1 MKRIGLMA
9 LLAAG
14 MTAQAQTQRV
24 NVIPAPV
31 LLQEAAG
38 QFTIT
43 SQTVISADPVFR
55 DAAALLSEQSGIPL
69 QGKGAQ
75 TGNIRILKE
84 ILRKQADSAAYR
96 LIIDPQ
102 SVKIY
107 ASGRAGALHGIYTL
121 LQIMGTQPNQRVLPA
136 VAISDEPRFTYRGL
150 HLDVSRHF
158 FPLEFVYKYIDLM
171 AMYKMN
177 VFHWHITDGAGWRL
191 EIKKYPAL
199 TQQAAWRTHA
209 NYMEWWKSPRHYLE
223 EGNPNAYGGYYTQ
236 DEARKVVAYAAR
248 RGITVIPEIEMP
260 GHSEEVLAV
269 YPHLSCAGEP
279 YKQSE
284 FCLGN
289 DSTFTFL
296 EDVLREVMA
305 IFPSK
310 YIHIGGDEAD
320 KSAWKKCPKCQ
331 RRMQHEHLA
340 NEEALQSYAVKRT
353 EKFLIANGRKLMGW
367 DEILEGGLA
376 PEATVMSWR
385 GEKGGITAASE
396 GHDVVMT
403 PGGYCYFDSYQSDPS
418 TEPLTIGGYLPLSKV
433 YSYEPVPAELPADKA
448 HHVLGAQAN
457 VWAEYMPATYQ
468 VEYMVFPRMLALSEV
483 VWSQKDKRNWNDFK
497 TRLQAHYRLLQ
508 RKQVNYY
515 RPSVQLEPKTVID
528 TVRRLTIVSFETEQY
543 QPVIRYTLN
552 GTRPNATSALYTTP
566 VEVPG
571 TAQLT
576 AAVFRDTMLMG
587 RPVTVPVH
595 YHKAIGKTVTYN
607 TPWSGSYPAQKA
619 ATLVNGYR
627 GSLTYGDGQW
637 QGFLGK
643 GVDVTIDLGTS
654 QSLESL
660 SIGFMQITGPGVY
673 MPTEVKVQVA
683 DDPKAFEN
691 IPAITVANDVPPA
704 HEKLIFKD
712 FTFDLRGQK
721 GRYIRVKAPVQK
733 GFLFTDE
740 IIVY

>member
-1 MKRIGLMA
+1 MKRLGLIA

-14 MTAQAQTQRV
+14 MQAQAQTARV
-24 NVIPAPV
+24 NVIPAPAQV
-31 LLQEAAG
+31 QEQPG
-38 QFTIT
+38 QFSINTQTTIT
-43 SQTVISADPVFR
+43 ADPAFA
-55 DAAALLSEQSGIPL
+55 DAAALLSEQSGIL
-69 QGKGAQ
+69 LKKGTQ
-75 TGNIRILKE
+75 GNIRILRE
-84 ILRKQADSAAYR
+84 ITRQAADSAAYR
-96 LIIDPQ
+96 MLISPDQ
-102 SVKIY
+102 VRIY

-121 LQIMGTQPNQRVLPA
+121 LQIMATQPDPHTLPA
-136 VAISDEPRFTYRGL
+136 VTIADRPRFGYRGL

-158 FPLEFVYKYIDLM
+158 FPLTFVYKYIDLM

-199 TQQAAWRTHA
+199 TQKAAWRTHA
-209 NYMEWWKSPRHYLE
+209 NYMEWWNSPRHYLE

-236 DEARKVVAYAAR
+236 DEARAVVAYAAR

-296 EDVLREVMA
+296 EDVLREVMD

-310 YIHIGGDEAD
+310 YIHIGGDEAE
-320 KSAWKKCPKCQ
+320 KKHWKECPKCQ
-331 RRMQHEHLA
+331 RRIREHQLA
-340 NEEALQSYAVKRT
+340 NEEGLQSYAVKRL
-353 EKFLIANGRKLMGW
+353 EKFLIANNRKLMGW

-385 GEKGGITAASE
+385 GEKGGIAAASE

-433 YSYEPVPAELPADKA
+433 YSYEPVPAALAADKA

-457 VWAEYMPATYQ
+457 VWAEYMPTTYQ
-468 VEYMVFPRMLALSEV
+468 VEYMVFPRILALSEV
-483 VWSQKDKRNWNDFK
+483 VWSQKEQRSWEDFK

-515 RPSVQLEPKTVID
+515 RPSWQLEPKTIID
-528 TVRRLTIVSFETEQY
+528 TTRKLTIVSFETEQFR
-543 QPVIRYTLN
+543 PVIRYTLD
-552 GTRPNATSALYTTP
+552 GTRPTVNSALYGGP

-571 TAQLT
+571 TAALI

-595 YHKAIGKTVTYN
+595 YHKAIGKKVIYN
-607 TPWSGSYPAQKA
+607 APWSGSYPAQDA

-643 GVDVTIDLGTS
+643 GVDVTIDLGAS
-654 QSLESL
+654 QPLESL
-660 SIGFMQITGPGVY
+660 QIGFMQLTGPGVY
-673 MPTEVKVQVA
+673 MPPAVTVQVA
-683 DDPKAFEN
+683 DDPAAFGKAKVF
-691 IPAITVANDVPPA
+691 TVQNDVPPA

-712 FTFDLRGQK
+712 FKFGLQGQK

>member
-1 MKRIGLMA
+1 MKRLGLIA

-14 MTAQAQTQRV
+14 MQAQAQTGRV

-31 LLQEAAG
+31 QVQEQTG

-43 SQTVISADPVFR
+43 PQTAITADAPFGEV
-55 DAAALLSEQSGIPL
+55 AALLSEHSGMPFRKA
-69 QGKGAQ
+69 GM
-75 TGNIRILKE
+75 GNVRILRE
-84 ILRKQADSAAYR
+84 ITRQVADSAAYR
-96 LIIDPQ
+96 LLIGPKEIR
-102 SVKIY
+102 IY

-121 LQIMGTQPNQRVLPA
+121 LQIMATQPDPKILPA
-136 VAISDEPRFTYRGL
+136 VAISDRPRFGYRGL

-158 FPLEFVYKYIDLM
+158 FPLTFVYKYIDLM

-199 TQQAAWRTHA
+199 TQKAAWRTHA
-209 NYMEWWKSPRHYLE
+209 NYMEWWKSPRHYVE
-223 EGNPNAYGGYYTQ
+223 EGNPNAYGGFYTQ
-236 DEARKVVAYAAR
+236 DEARAVVAYAAR

-296 EDVLREVMA
+296 EDVLREVMD
-305 IFPSK
+305 IFPSQ

-331 RRMQHEHLA
+331 RRMKEHGLA
-340 NEEALQSYAVKRT
+340 NEEALQSYAVKRM
-353 EKFLIANGRKLMGW
+353 EKFLIAHNRKLMGW

-433 YSYEPVPAELPADKA
+433 YAYEPIPAELPAEKA

-457 VWAEYMPATYQ
+457 VWAEYMPTTYQ
-468 VEYMVFPRMLALSEV
+468 VEYMVFPRMIALSEV
-483 VWSQKDKRNWNDFK
+483 LWSQQEKRGWEDFK

-515 RPSVQLEPKTVID
+515 RPSWQLEPKTVID
-528 TVRRLTIVSFETEQY
+528 TIRKQTIVSFQTEQF
-543 QPVIRYTLN
+543 QPVVRYTLD
-552 GTRPNATSALYTTP
+552 GSRPTANSTLYVKP

-571 TAQLT
+571 TATLT
-576 AAVFRDTMLMG
+576 AAIFRDTMLMG
-587 RPVTVPVH
+587 RPVTVPVN

-607 TPWSGSYPAQKA
+607 APWSGSYPAQQA
-619 ATLVNGYR
+619 QTLVNGYR

-643 GVDVTIDLGTS
+643 GLDVTIDLGES
-654 QSLESL
+654 QPLESL
-660 SIGFMQITGPGVY
+660 SIGFMQLTGPGVY
-673 MPTEVKVQVA
+673 MPPHVQVQVA
-683 DDPKAFEN
+683 DDVRELALT
-691 IPAITVANDVPPA
+691 ATVTMENDVPPT

-712 FTFDLRGQK
+712 FKFNLSGRH
-721 GRYIRVKAPVQK
+721 GRYIRVIAPVQK

>member
-1 MKRIGLMA
+1 MKRLGLIA

-14 MTAQAQTQRV
+14 MQAQAQTARV

-31 LLQEAAG
+31 QVQEQPG
-38 QFTIT
+38 QFTINT
-43 SQTVISADPVFR
+43 QTTISADPVFA
-55 DAAALLSEQSGIPL
+55 DAAALLSEQSGIVL
-69 QGKGAQ
+69 KKGGQGS
-75 TGNIRILKE
+75 IRILRE
-84 ILRKQADSAAYR
+84 ITRQAADSAAYR
-96 LIIDPQ
+96 LLIEPQ
-102 SVKIY
+102 QVRIY

-121 LQIMGTQPNQRVLPA
+121 LQIMATQPDPRILPA
-136 VAISDEPRFTYRGL
+136 VTIADRPRFGYRGL

-158 FPLEFVYKYIDLM
+158 FPLTFVYKYIDLM

-199 TQQAAWRTHA
+199 TRQAAWRTHA
-209 NYMEWWKSPRHYLE
+209 NYMEWWNSPRHYLE
-223 EGNPNAYGGYYTQ
+223 EGNPNAYGGFYTQ
-236 DEARKVVAYAAR
+236 DEARAVVAYAAR

-279 YKQSE
+279 YQQSE

-289 DSTFTFL
+289 DSTFIFL
-296 EDVLREVMA
+296 EDVLREVME

-310 YIHIGGDEAD
+310 YIHIGGDEAE
-320 KSAWKKCPKCQ
+320 KKHWKACPKCQ
-331 RRMQHEHLA
+331 RRIREHQLA
-340 NEEALQSYAVKRT
+340 NEEGLQSYAVKRM

-433 YSYEPVPAELPADKA
+433 YSYEPVPAALAADKA

-457 VWAEYMPATYQ
+457 VWAEYMPTTYQ
-468 VEYMVFPRMLALSEV
+468 VEYMVFPRVLALSEV
-483 VWSQKDKRNWNDFK
+483 VWSQKEKRSWEDFK

-508 RKQVNYY
+508 RRQVNYY
-515 RPSVQLEPKTVID
+515 RPSWQLEPRTIID
-528 TVRRLTIVSFETEQY
+528 TTRRLTIVSFETEQFR
-543 QPVIRYTLN
+543 PVIRYTLD
-552 GTRPNATSALYTTP
+552 GTRPTVHSTSYSGP

-571 TAQLT
+571 TAQLI

-587 RPVTVPVH
+587 RPVTVPVN
-595 YHKAIGKTVTYN
+595 YHKAIGKKVIYN
-607 TPWSGSYPAQKA
+607 APWSGSYPAQDA

-654 QSLESL
+654 QPLESL
-660 SIGFMQITGPGVY
+660 QIGFMQLTGPGVY
-673 MPTEVKVQVA
+673 MPPAVTVQVA
-683 DDPKAFEN
+683 DDPAAFGQ
-691 IPAITVANDVPPA
+691 AKVLTVENDVPPT

-712 FTFDLRGQK
+712 FKFGLQGQQ

>member
-1 MKRIGLMA
+1 MKRLGLIA
-9 LLAAG
+9 LLATG
-14 MTAQAQTQRV
+14 MQAQAQTGRV

-31 LLQEAAG
+31 QVQEQTG

-43 SQTVISADPVFR
+43 PQTAITADAPFGEV
-55 DAAALLSEQSGIPL
+55 ATLLSEHSGMPFRKA
-69 QGKGAQ
+69 GM
-75 TGNIRILKE
+75 GNVRILRE
-84 ILRKQADSAAYR
+84 ITRQVADSAAYR
-96 LIIDPQ
+96 LLIGPKEIR
-102 SVKIY
+102 IY

-121 LQIMGTQPNQRVLPA
+121 LQIMATQPDPNILPA
-136 VAISDEPRFTYRGL
+136 VALSDRPRFGYRGL

-158 FPLEFVYKYIDLM
+158 FPLTFVYKYIDLM

-199 TQQAAWRTHA
+199 TQKAAWRTHA
-209 NYMEWWKSPRHYLE
+209 NYMEWWKSPRHYVE
-223 EGNPNAYGGYYTQ
+223 EGNPNAYGGFYTQ
-236 DEARKVVAYAAR
+236 DEARAVVAYAAR

-296 EDVLREVMA
+296 EDVLREVMD
-305 IFPSK
+305 IFPSQ

-331 RRMQHEHLA
+331 RRMKEHGLA
-340 NEEALQSYAVKRT
+340 NEEALQSYAVKRM
-353 EKFLIANGRKLMGW
+353 EKFLIAHNRKLMGW

-433 YSYEPVPAELPADKA
+433 YAYEPIPAELPAEKA

-457 VWAEYMPATYQ
+457 VWAEYMPTTYQ
-468 VEYMVFPRMLALSEV
+468 VEYMVFPRMIALSEV
-483 VWSQKDKRNWNDFK
+483 LWSQKEKRGWEDFK

-515 RPSVQLEPKTVID
+515 RPSWQLEPKTVID
-528 TVRRLTIVSFETEQY
+528 TVRKQTIVSFQTEQF
-543 QPVIRYTLN
+543 QPVVRYTLD
-552 GTRPNATSALYTTP
+552 GSRPTANSTLYVKP

-571 TAQLT
+571 TATLT
-576 AAVFRDTMLMG
+576 AAIFRDTMLMG
-587 RPVTVPVH
+587 RPVTVPVN
-595 YHKAIGKTVTYN
+595 YHKAIGKTVIYN
-607 TPWSGSYPAQKA
+607 APWSGSYPAQQA
-619 ATLVNGYR
+619 QTLVNGYR

-643 GVDVTIDLGTS
+643 GLDVTIDLGES
-654 QSLESL
+654 QPLESL
-660 SIGFMQITGPGVY
+660 SIGFMQLTGPGVY
-673 MPTEVKVQVA
+673 MPPHVQVQVA
-683 DDPKAFEN
+683 DDVREFALTATVT
-691 IPAITVANDVPPA
+691 IPNDVPPT

-712 FTFDLRGQK
+712 FKFDLRGRE
-721 GRYIRVKAPVQK
+721 GRYIRVIAPVQK

>member
-1 MKRIGLMA
+1 MKQLGLIA

-14 MTAQAQTQRV
+14 LQAQAQTARV

-31 LLQEAAG
+31 MVQEQSG
-38 QFTIT
+38 QFSIS
-43 SQTVISADPVFR
+43 SQTTISADPAFA
-55 DAAALLSEQSGIPL
+55 DAAALLSEQSGIRL
-69 QGKGAQ
+69 KAGGQ
-75 TGNIRILKE
+75 GNIRILKE
-84 ILRKQADSAAYR
+84 VTRQVADSAAYR
-96 LIIDPQ
+96 LLIEPQ
-102 SVKIY
+102 QVRIY
-107 ASGRAGALHGIYTL
+107 ASGRAGALHGIFTL
-121 LQIMGTQPNQRVLPA
+121 LQIMATQPDPRVLPA
-136 VAISDEPRFTYRGL
+136 AAITDHPRFGYRGL

-158 FPLEFVYKYIDLM
+158 FPLTFVYKYIDLM

-199 TQQAAWRTHA
+199 TKQAAWRTHA

-223 EGNPNAYGGYYTQ
+223 EGNPNAYGGFYTQ
-236 DEARKVVAYAAR
+236 DEARAVVAYAAR

-296 EDVLREVMA
+296 EDVLREVMD

-320 KSAWKKCPKCQ
+320 KSAWKQCPKCQ
-331 RRMQHEHLA
+331 RRMKEHQLA
-340 NEEALQSYAVKRT
+340 NEEALQSYAVKRM
-353 EKFLIANGRKLMGW
+353 EKFLIAQNRKLMGW

-433 YSYEPVPAELPADKA
+433 YSYEPIPAALPGDKA

-457 VWAEYMPATYQ
+457 VWAEYMPTTYQ
-468 VEYMVFPRMLALSEV
+468 VEYMVFPRMIALAEV
-483 VWSQKDKRNWNDFK
+483 VWSAKEKRNWEDFK

-515 RPSVQLEPKTVID
+515 RPSWQLEPKTVID
-528 TVRRLTIVSFETEQY
+528 TIRKQTIVSFETEQFR
-543 QPVIRYTLN
+543 PVIRYTLD
-552 GTRPNATSALYTTP
+552 GTRPNAKSPLYNGP
-566 VEVPG
+566 VAVPG
-571 TAQLT
+571 SAQLT
-576 AAVFRDTMLMG
+576 AAIFRDTMLMG

-607 TPWSGSYPAQKA
+607 APWSGSYPAQEA

-654 QSLESL
+654 QPLESL
-660 SIGFMQITGPGVY
+660 SIGFMQLTGPGVY

-683 DDPKAFEN
+683 DDPKAFQDA
-691 IPAITVANDVPPA
+691 PAITVMNDVPPA

-712 FTFDLRGQK
+712 FIFNLHGQK